1 MWNSYIDRGLIDTIK
16 TSYQNSSSWFFMRKK
31 GNRMENENN
40 YTVLSYFN
48 YLDLKPEPLG
58 EKLPFDIYKIGSR
71 INFRLRSKGDISKV
85 LEDPDKK
92 EEFLY
97 AINHFELSFILNLKM
112 LLTDDDDDSDRT
124 LSKNLDEILVVENGK
139 RTQQSFYALWYF
151 ISGLKTESFKTNA
164 RQMRRDV
171 RELFLSMSSDISTTM
186 FDNQVAEFRAK
197 YDSKRDDI
205 TPMGKLDYIATIM
218 ALDVST
224 QLKEGREYIYIRR
237 DNKVNNRLQVSISKP
252 HNIEDYYACSLER
265 DGYTIGYIIALL
277 RSTLVYKEND
287 FAVRNATVSSLKDI
301 DIPLLPLSKQ
311 RQFDKILIYTQ
322 TQNLI
327 QSMFFENLLD
337 KMVEE
342 VFHSDLF
349 DYQNVSL
356 FDKIDL
362 LEDLSCIADDQLNER
377 VDCVY
382 NEIIKDND
390 GLLSDLSA
398 ATGITSSLYYEKN
411 N

>member
-1 MWNSYIDRGLIDTIK
+1 MPW
-16 TSYQNSSSWFFMRKK
+16 
-31 GNRMENENN
+31 
-40 YTVLSYFN
+40 
-48 YLDLKPEPLG
+48 
-58 EKLPFDIYKIGSR
+58 
-71 INFRLRSKGDISKV
+71 
-85 LEDPDKK
+85 
-92 EEFLY
+92 
-97 AINHFELSFILNLKM
+97 
-112 LLTDDDDDSDRT
+112 
-124 LSKNLDEILVVENGK
+124 
-139 RTQQSFYALWYF
+139 
-151 ISGLKTESFKTNA
+151 
-164 RQMRRDV
+164 
-171 RELFLSMSSDISTTM
+171 
-186 FDNQVAEFRAK
+186 
-197 YDSKRDDI
+197 
-205 TPMGKLDYIATIM
+205 GKLCHVATIT
-218 ALDVST
+218 ALDTST
-224 QLKEGREYIYIRR
+224 HLKDGREYIYIKR
-237 DNKVNNRLQVSISKP
+237 DNKVGNRLQVSLLEP
-252 HNIEDYYACSLER
+252 HDLEGYYACSLER
-265 DGYTIGYIIALL
+265 EGYTIGYMLALL
-277 RSTLVYKEND
+277 RSALVYKEND
-287 FAVRNATVSSLKDI
+287 FANRNATISSLKEI
-301 DIPLLPLSKQ
+301 GVPLLPLSKQ